1 MEGVNR
7 IKKMVNLNE
16 YLNILNHLQV
26 TKVESCI
33 VANISVTWSTC
44 VSMIEMDLYYLIL
57 PPQRLKS
64 ASWTWICVSGIL
76 II

>member
-1 MEGVNR
+1 MEGVNK

-16 YLNILNHLQV
+16 YLNILTHPQV

-44 VSMIEMDLYYLIL
+44 ISMIEID
-57 PPQRLKS
+57 
-64 ASWTWICVSGIL
+64 
-76 II
+76 

>member
-1 MEGVNR
+1 MEGVNK

-16 YLNILNHLQV
+16 YLNILTHPQV

-44 VSMIEMDLYYLIL
+44 VSMIEMD
-57 PPQRLKS
+57 
-64 ASWTWICVSGIL
+64 
-76 II
+76 

>member
-16 YLNILNHLQV
+16 YLNILTHLQV

-33 VANISVTWSTC
+33 VANISVTWSIC

-57 PPQRLKS
+57 PLQRLKP